1 MAQRSGAW
9 GRRAADGRELLK
21 APEHLAGKSEHPRV
35 LVDFGPGIEGLWQ
48 AEGRLL
54 EVVGLEVL
62 QARRLHGRESRG
74 ATEAL
79 QVLVLSSRASVAQ
92 VPLFPSMPH
101 GSGLGQEESTTKAGF
116 AFHKFDSSLQA

>member
-9 GRRAADGRELLK
+9 GRRAADGRDLLK

-79 QVLVLSSRASVAQ
+79 QVLVLRVGPLSHKYPCSPRCPSAQ
-92 VPLFPSMPH
+92 V
-101 GSGLGQEESTTKAGF
+101 
-116 AFHKFDSSLQA
+116 